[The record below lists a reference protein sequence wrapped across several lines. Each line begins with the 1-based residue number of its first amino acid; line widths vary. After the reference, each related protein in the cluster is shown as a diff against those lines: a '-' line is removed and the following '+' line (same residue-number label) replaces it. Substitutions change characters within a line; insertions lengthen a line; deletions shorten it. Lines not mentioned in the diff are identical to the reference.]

1 MKRKMTIALA
11 ALTATMASLA
21 SAEVKIATLDVEKIV
36 DLHPETVR
44 NREILKETL
53 GDYQEEIARL
63 EDAYTAA
70 RKAASAAIEESRNP
84 ALGEK
89 ARKRAEEEAEKSV
102 EIARS
107 AERDFAEKRAERQR
121 NLNEQEERMLRI
133 TIRQIQDEVE
143 KYAKANGIV
152 AVLPVKSGRLGI
164 ASAAVWADDSIDI
177 TRAIMAAM
185 GIEEKANGSDTAG
198 SGAAKAATGE

>member
-89 ARKRAEEEAEKSV
+89 ARKEEAEKSV